1 MAEKVPEMDLRIVFS
16 VQNLNNLTKGSTGR
30 FTGMMSRKG
39 FSTLVFTLLL
49 AFNASPVYGQSPYTP
64 SELSFTVY
72 ADGYAEVGYSAY
84 VDPTRPRVNVTLF
97 GSLYIDV
104 LVEDQDGL
112 LLDSSPSEEG
122 LSIDTLGSISVLVS
136 YFTQDLTS
144 KSGQIWAL
152 AVNAPVDASI
162 ILPEGSTIVSLSSV
176 PLSMSNLGE
185 NLLLTMPG
193 GEVMVSYT
201 IGVTGTRERAV
212 AVINDAEGTID
223 GIKAEGILVEE
234 AEDLLQQA
242 KEALASELYAEAE
255 QLAEDAKD
263 SALDAQGLADSTV
276 SEIEQ
281 AEDAITVAE
290 DAGKSVGLDEAK
302 DLLQQAEAAYETGD
316 YAQAEELASR
326 ARSSADGA
334 TKEEGLPVIWIGAA
348 ALVVALA
355 AGAFYLTRRG
365 GGKGVETPAR
375 FDLDRLFEEHPHLR
389 IDDKEVLRFIAES
402 GGEVFAAELRER
414 FKVPRTSLW
423 RMIRRLEREEVVD
436 VSTIGGQSLVK
447 ISQTYREGGSRA

>member
-1 MAEKVPEMDLRIVFS
+1 
-16 VQNLNNLTKGSTGR
+16 
-30 FTGMMSRKG
+30 MMSRRG
-39 FSTLVFTLLL
+39 FSTLVMTLILV
-49 AFNASPVYGQSPYTP
+49 FNAFPVYGQSLYTL

-72 ADGYAEVGYSAY
+72 ADGYAAVDYYAD

-97 GSLYIDV
+97 GSLYIDI

-112 LLDSSPSEEG
+112 ILDYSPSEGG

-144 KSGQIWAL
+144 KSGQIWTF
-152 AVNAPVDASI
+152 AVAAPVDVSI
-162 ILPEGSTIVSLSSV
+162 ILPQGSTIVSLSSV

-193 GEVMVSYT
+193 GEVEVSYT

-212 AVINDAEGTID
+212 AVINDAEWTID
-223 GIKAEGILVEE
+223 GIKGEGILVDE

-255 QLAEDAKD
+255 QLAEDAKN
-263 SALDAQGLADSTV
+263 SALDARGLANSAV
-276 SEIEQ
+276 SELEQ

-290 DAGKSVGLDEAK
+290 DGGKTVGLDEAK
-302 DLLQQAEAAYETGD
+302 GLLQQAETAFEAGD

-326 ARSSADGA
+326 ARSSAAGA
-334 TKEEGLPVIWIGAA
+334 TKEGGLPVIWVRTAA
-348 ALVVALA
+348 IVVAIA
-355 AGAFYLTRRG
+355 AGAFFLSRRG
-365 GGKGVETPAR
+365 GGKVVGAPAR

-389 IDDKEVLRFIAES
+389 IDDKEVLRFVAES

-423 RMIRRLEREEVVD
+423 RMIRRLEREEVVE
-436 VSTIGGQSLVK
+436 VSSVGGQSLVK
-447 ISQTYREGGSRA
+447 IGQNYREGGS

>member
-1 MAEKVPEMDLRIVFS
+1 MAEKVPKMDLRIVFY
-16 VQNLNNLTKGSTGR
+16 VQNLNNHTKGSTRR
-30 FTGMMSRKG
+30 FTDMMSRKG
-39 FSTLVFTLLL
+39 FSILVFTLIL
-49 AFNASPVYGQSPYTP
+49 AFNAFPVYGQSLYTP

-72 ADGYAEVGYSAY
+72 ADGYAAVDYSAY

-97 GSLYIDV
+97 GSLYIDI

-112 LLDSSPSEEG
+112 LLDYSPSEGG

-144 KSGQIWAL
+144 KSGQIWAF
-152 AVNAPVDASI
+152 AVNSPVDASI
-162 ILPEGSTIVSLSSV
+162 ILPKGSTIVSLSSV

-193 GEVMVSYT
+193 GEVAVSYT
-201 IGVTGTRERAV
+201 IGVTGTRERAM
-212 AVINDAEGTID
+212 AVINNAEETID
-223 GIKAEGILVEE
+223 GIKAEGILVDE

-255 QLAEDAKD
+255 QLAKDSKD
-263 SALDAQGLADSTV
+263 SALDAQGLADSAV

-281 AEDAITVAE
+281 AEDAITTAE
-290 DAGKSVGLDEAK
+290 DMGKTVGLDEAK

-316 YAQAEELASR
+316 YAQAEELAKN
-326 ARSSADGA
+326 ARSSAAGA
-334 TKEEGLPVIWIGAA
+334 TKKGGLPVIWIGAA
-348 ALVVALA
+348 AIGVALA
-355 AGAFYLTRRG
+355 AGAFFLTRRS
-365 GGKGVETPAR
+365 GGKVVEAQVK
-375 FDLDRLFEEHPHLR
+375 FDLDRLFEEHPHMR

-436 VSTIGGQSLVK
+436 VSSVGGQSLVK
-447 ISQTYREGGSRA
+447 IGQNYREGGS

>member
-16 VQNLNNLTKGSTGR
+16 VQNLNNRTKGSTGR
-30 FTGMMSRKG
+30 FTDMMSRKG
-39 FSTLVFTLLL
+39 FSTLVFTLIL
-49 AFNASPVYGQSPYTP
+49 AFNAFPVYGQSPYTP

-72 ADGYAEVGYSAY
+72 ADGYAAVDYSAY

-112 LLDSSPSEEG
+112 LLDSSPSEGG

-144 KSGQIWAL
+144 KSGQIWAF
-152 AVNAPVDASI
+152 AVNAPVDVSI

-223 GIKAEGILVEE
+223 GIKAEGILVDE

-255 QLAEDAKD
+255 QLAEDSKD
-263 SALDAQGLADSTV
+263 SALDAQGLADSAV
-276 SEIEQ
+276 SEIER

-290 DAGKSVGLDEAK
+290 DMGKTVGLDEAK
-302 DLLQQAEAAYETGD
+302 DLLRQAEAAYETGD

-326 ARSSADGA
+326 ARSSAAGA

-355 AGAFYLTRRG
+355 AGAFFLTRRS
-365 GGKGVETPAR
+365 GGKVVEAPAR
-375 FDLDRLFEEHPHLR
+375 FHLDRLFEEHPHLR
-389 IDDKEVLRFIAES
+389 LDDKEVLRFIAES

-447 ISQTYREGGSRA
+447 ISQTYREGGS

>member
-144 KSGQIWAL
+144 KSGQIWAF

-162 ILPEGSTIVSLSSV
+162 ILPKGSTIVSLSSV

-212 AVINDAEGTID
+212 AVINDAEATID

-263 SALDAQGLADSTV
+263 SALDAQGLADSAV

-365 GGKGVETPAR
+365 GGKGVETPVR
-375 FDLDRLFEEHPHLR
+375 FDLDRLFGEHPHLR

>member
-1 MAEKVPEMDLRIVFS
+1 
-16 VQNLNNLTKGSTGR
+16 
-30 FTGMMSRKG
+30 MMSRKG

-144 KSGQIWAL
+144 KSGQIWAF

-162 ILPEGSTIVSLSSV
+162 ILPKGSTIVSLSSV

-389 IDDKEVLRFIAES
+389 IDDKEILRFIAES

-423 RMIRRLEREEVVD
+423 RMIRRLEREEVVE

>member
-1 MAEKVPEMDLRIVFS
+1 M
-16 VQNLNNLTKGSTGR
+16 
-30 FTGMMSRKG
+30 
-39 FSTLVFTLLL
+39 TLIL
-49 AFNASPVYGQSPYTP
+49 AFNAFPVYGQSLYTL

-72 ADGYAEVGYSAY
+72 ADGYAAVDYYAD

-97 GSLYIDV
+97 GSLYIDI

-112 LLDSSPSEEG
+112 ILDYSPSEGG

-144 KSGQIWAL
+144 KSGQIWTF
-152 AVNAPVDASI
+152 AVAAPVDVSI
-162 ILPEGSTIVSLSSV
+162 ILPQGSTIVSLSSV

-193 GEVMVSYT
+193 GEVEVSYT

-212 AVINDAEGTID
+212 AVINDAEWTID
-223 GIKAEGILVEE
+223 GIKGEGILVDE

-255 QLAEDAKD
+255 QLAEDAKN
-263 SALDAQGLADSTV
+263 SALDSRGLANSAV
-276 SEIEQ
+276 SELEQ

-290 DAGKSVGLDEAK
+290 DGGKTVGLDEAK
-302 DLLQQAEAAYETGD
+302 GLLQQAEAAFEAGE

-326 ARSSADGA
+326 ARSSAAGA
-334 TKEEGLPVIWIGAA
+334 TKEGGLPVIWIGATA
-348 ALVVALA
+348 IVIAIA
-355 AGAFYLTRRG
+355 AGAFFLTRRSR
-365 GGKGVETPAR
+365 GKVVEAPAK

-423 RMIRRLEREEVVD
+423 RMIRRLEREEVVE
-436 VSTIGGQSLVK
+436 VSSVGGQSLVK
-447 ISQTYREGGSRA
+447 IGQNYREGGS

>member
-144 KSGQIWAL
+144 KSGQIWAF

-162 ILPEGSTIVSLSSV
+162 ILPKGSTIVSLSSV

-389 IDDKEVLRFIAES
+389 IDDKEILRFIAES

>member
-144 KSGQIWAL
+144 KSGQIWAF

-162 ILPEGSTIVSLSSV
+162 ILPKGSTIVSLSSV

-316 YAQAEELASR
+316 YAQAEELAIR

>member
-1 MAEKVPEMDLRIVFS
+1 
-16 VQNLNNLTKGSTGR
+16 
-30 FTGMMSRKG
+30 MSRKG
-39 FSTLVFTLLL
+39 FSTLVFTLILV
-49 AFNASPVYGQSPYTP
+49 FNAFSVYGQSFYTP

-72 ADGYAEVGYSAY
+72 ADGYAAVDYSAY

-112 LLDSSPSEEG
+112 LLDSSPSEGG
-122 LSIDTLGSISVLVS
+122 LCIDTLGSISVLVS

-144 KSGQIWAL
+144 KSGQIWTF
-152 AVNAPVDASI
+152 AVNAPVDVSI

-176 PLSMSNLGE
+176 PLSMSNFGDK
-185 NLLLTMPG
+185 LLLTMPG
-193 GEVMVSYT
+193 GEVEVSYT

-212 AVINDAEGTID
+212 AVINDAEETID
-223 GIKAEGILVEE
+223 GIKAEGILIDE
-234 AEDLLQQA
+234 AEALLQQA

-255 QLAEDAKD
+255 QIAENAKD
-263 SALDAQGLADSTV
+263 SALDAQGLANSAV

-290 DAGKSVGLDEAK
+290 DTGKTVGLDEAK

-316 YAQAEELASR
+316 YAQAEEYASR
-326 ARSSADGA
+326 ARASAAWA
-334 TKEEGLPVIWIGAA
+334 TKEGGLPMIWIVAA
-348 ALVVALA
+348 ALAVALA
-355 AGAFYLTRRG
+355 VGAFFLTRRSG
-365 GGKGVETPAR
+365 GNGIETPAS

-423 RMIRRLEREEVVD
+423 RMIRRLEREEVVE

-447 ISQTYREGGSRA
+447 LSQNYR

>member
-1 MAEKVPEMDLRIVFS
+1 M
-16 VQNLNNLTKGSTGR
+16 
-30 FTGMMSRKG
+30 
-39 FSTLVFTLLL
+39 TLIL
-49 AFNASPVYGQSPYTP
+49 AFNAFPVHGQSLHTP

-72 ADGYAEVGYSAY
+72 ADGYAAVDYSAD

-97 GSLYIDV
+97 GSLYIDI

-112 LLDSSPSEEG
+112 LLDYSPSEGG

-144 KSGQIWAL
+144 KSGQIWTF
-152 AVNAPVDASI
+152 AVAAPVDASI
-162 ILPEGSTIVSLSSV
+162 ILPKGSTIVSLSSV

-193 GEVMVSYT
+193 GEVEVSYT

-212 AVINDAEGTID
+212 AVIDAAEETIG
-223 GIKAEGILVEE
+223 GIKAEGILVDE
-234 AEDLLQQA
+234 AEALLQQA

-263 SALDAQGLADSTV
+263 SALDARELANSAV
-276 SEIEQ
+276 SEIER

-290 DAGKSVGLDEAK
+290 DGGKTVGLDEAK
-302 DLLQQAEAAYETGD
+302 DLLQQAEAAYEAGD
-316 YAQAEELASR
+316 YAQSEELAGL
-326 ARSSADGA
+326 ARSSAAGA
-334 TKEEGLPVIWIGAA
+334 TKEGGLPVIWVGAA
-348 ALVVALA
+348 AIVVALA
-355 AGAFYLTRRG
+355 AGAFFLTRRG
-365 GGKGVETPAR
+365 GGKVVEGPAG
-375 FDLDRLFEEHPHLR
+375 FHLDRLFEEHPHLR
-389 IDDKEVLRFIAES
+389 LDDKEVLRFIAES

-423 RMIRRLEREEVVD
+423 RMIRRLEREEVVE
-436 VSTIGGQSLVK
+436 VSSVGGQSLVK
-447 ISQTYREGGSRA
+447 IGQNYREGGSQA

>member
-1 MAEKVPEMDLRIVFS
+1 
-16 VQNLNNLTKGSTGR
+16 
-30 FTGMMSRKG
+30 MMSRRG
-39 FSTLVFTLLL
+39 FSTLVMTLILV
-49 AFNASPVYGQSPYTP
+49 FNAFPVYGQPHYTL

-72 ADGYAEVGYSAY
+72 ADGYAAVDYYAD

-97 GSLYIDV
+97 GSLYIDI
-104 LVEDQDGL
+104 LVEDQDRL
-112 LLDSSPSEEG
+112 ILDYSPSEGG

-144 KSGQIWAL
+144 KSGQIWTF
-152 AVNAPVDASI
+152 AVAAPVDVSI
-162 ILPEGSTIVSLSSV
+162 ILPQGSTIVSLSSV

-193 GEVMVSYT
+193 GEVEVSYT

-212 AVINDAEGTID
+212 AVINDAEWTID
-223 GIKAEGILVEE
+223 GIKAEGILVDE
-234 AEDLLQQA
+234 AENLLQQA

-263 SALDAQGLADSTV
+263 SALAARGLANSAV
-276 SEIEQ
+276 SELEQ

-290 DAGKSVGLDEAK
+290 DGGKTVGLDEAK
-302 DLLQQAEAAYETGD
+302 DLLQQAEAAFEAGD
-316 YAQAEELASR
+316 YVQAEELASR
-326 ARSSADGA
+326 SRSSAAGA
-334 TKEEGLPVIWIGAA
+334 TKEGGLSVIWIGAA
-348 ALVVALA
+348 AIVVAIA
-355 AGAFYLTRRG
+355 AGAFFLTRRSRG
-365 GGKGVETPAR
+365 MVVEAPAK

-389 IDDKEVLRFIAES
+389 IDDKEILRFIAES

-423 RMIRRLEREEVVD
+423 RMIRRLEREEVVE
-436 VSTIGGQSLVK
+436 VSSVGGQSLVK
-447 ISQTYREGGSRA
+447 IGQNYREGGS

>member
-1 MAEKVPEMDLRIVFS
+1 
-16 VQNLNNLTKGSTGR
+16 
-30 FTGMMSRKG
+30 MMSRRD
-39 FSTLVFTLLL
+39 FSTLVLTLILV
-49 AFNASPVYGQSPYTP
+49 FNAFPVYGQLHYTL

-72 ADGYAEVGYSAY
+72 ADGYAAVDYYAD

-97 GSLYIDV
+97 GSLYIDI

-112 LLDSSPSEEG
+112 ILDYSPSEGG

-144 KSGQIWAL
+144 KSGQIWTF
-152 AVNAPVDASI
+152 AVAAPVDVSI
-162 ILPEGSTIVSLSSV
+162 ILPQGSTIVSLSSV

-193 GEVMVSYT
+193 GEVEVSYT

-212 AVINDAEGTID
+212 AVINDAEWTID
-223 GIKAEGILVEE
+223 GIKAEGILVDE

-255 QLAEDAKD
+255 QLAEDSKN
-263 SALDAQGLADSTV
+263 SALDFRGLANSAV
-276 SEIEQ
+276 SELEQ

-290 DAGKSVGLDEAK
+290 DGGKTVGLDEAK
-302 DLLQQAEAAYETGD
+302 GLLQQAEAAFEAGD

-326 ARSSADGA
+326 ARSSAAGA
-334 TKEEGLPVIWIGAA
+334 TKEGGLPVIWIGAA
-348 ALVVALA
+348 AIVVAIA
-355 AGAFYLTRRG
+355 AGVFFLTRRG
-365 GGKGVETPAR
+365 GGKVVGAPAR

-389 IDDKEVLRFIAES
+389 IDDKEVLRFVAES

-423 RMIRRLEREEVVD
+423 RMIRRLEREEVVE
-436 VSTIGGQSLVK
+436 VSSVGGQSLVK
-447 ISQTYREGGSRA
+447 IGQNYREGGS